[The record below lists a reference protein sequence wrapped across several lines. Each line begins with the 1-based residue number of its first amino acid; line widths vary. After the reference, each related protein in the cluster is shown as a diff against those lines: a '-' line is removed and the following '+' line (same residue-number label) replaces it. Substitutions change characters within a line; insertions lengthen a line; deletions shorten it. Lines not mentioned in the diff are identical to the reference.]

1 MNHAEAT
8 FFVMQIIEL
17 IRLAQD
23 SLIESIELKRM
34 QLDAAC
40 ACMGRLAECELTDMA
55 VNVLFVMAQF
65 HLFGAF
71 SEASLKDIAGN
82 LEVSTQT
89 ARRYLQE
96 LEGKGLIATVSR
108 KPLKFVLSDK
118 TVEALEMPAA

>member
-1 MNHAEAT
+1 
-8 FFVMQIIEL
+8 
-17 IRLAQD
+17 
-23 SLIESIELKRM
+23 
-34 QLDAAC
+34 
-40 ACMGRLAECELTDMA
+40 
-55 VNVLFVMAQF
+55 MAQL
-65 HLFGAF
+65 HLSGAF

-108 KPLKFVLSDK
+108 KPLKFVLSGK